1 MFRRI
6 RKLFRYAL
14 MFCLAMVF
22 LVILGFAV
30 SAAPIWGDA
39 HLRVEVASQNGD
51 IVKVS
56 APLSIL
62 RSAFKVMP
70 KDIRRIC
77 NELKLT
83 PEMIEDALKSMEPG
97 EDLVRVDGEDKI
109 RVYVEYLTVG
119 TAASNG
125 FLTVYF
131 KEGRADGNEF
141 TIAVPRGF
149 ISLSCTL
156 VKLSGVV
163 DQYCELP
170 PEIRNWRVVEA
181 VEM

>member
-14 MFCLAMVF
+14 MFCLALVF

-30 SAAPIWGDA
+30 SAAPIWGDS
-39 HLRVEVASQNGD
+39 HLRVEVVSQNGD

-56 APLSIL
+56 VPLSIL

-70 KDIRRIC
+70 RDIRRIC
-77 NELKLT
+77 DELKLT
-83 PEMIEDALKSMEPG
+83 PEMIEDVLKSMEPG
-97 EDLVRVDGEDKI
+97 EDLVRVEGEDKI
-109 RVYVEYLTVG
+109 RVYIEQLTMG

-125 FLTVYF
+125 FLTVYI
-131 KEGRADGNEF
+131 KEGRDDGHEF

-149 ISLSCTL
+149 ISLSCAL
-156 VKLSGVV
+156 VKMSGVV

-170 PEIRNWRVVEA
+170 PEIRHWRVVEP